1 MLVSIE
7 AENGLIGYGEAH
19 APVASRVV
27 NTIVTD
33 LLAPVLLGQDA
44 RQIQVLREQMFSAM
58 RLRSH
63 TMGFTAEAIAGLDI
77 AL

>member
-1 MLVSIE
+1 MKIK
-7 AENGLIGYGEAH
+7 AIY
-19 APVASRVV
+19 SRV
-27 NTIVTD
+27 
-33 LLAPVLLGQDA
+33 
-44 RQIQVLREQMFSAM
+44 FSAM

>member
-1 MLVSIE
+1 MVKPTAPSHR
-7 AENGLIGYGEAH
+7 AVAH
-19 APVASRVV
+19 
-27 NTIVTD
+27 TIVMD
-33 LLAPVLLGQDA
+33 LFAPVLLGQDA
-44 RQIQVLREQMFSAM
+44 RQIQVLWGQMFSAM